1 MLIRIQ
7 GQVKNY
13 DWGSKDLIPNYF
25 GASDSTEKIAEIWFG
40 THSLGES
47 VSEPGGVPLSK
58 LIDKR
63 LGFLVKLLAAS
74 KSLSIQVHPNKVQA
88 QQGFEKEHKRGI
100 SLDDPI
106 RLYKD
111 SSHKPEALIA
121 LTEFHAL
128 CGFRP
133 RAELSQ
139 VFSAFG
145 KTESE
150 FQDLAQHLAS
160 GKPLDQIFKSLI
172 GNTSLVARFLE
183 SVPVAQ
189 PDPLAQRGRD
199 LVANLLEQ
207 YPGDTGSLVALM
219 LNQVELSPGEAIF
232 LPAGNIHAYLSG
244 LGLEVMAASDNVL
257 RCGLTPKH
265 IDAAELLKI
274 ADFQELENPKVTP
287 KKLAEGLVEYPVEV
301 DDFRVYLAEVSGKN
315 ILADI
320 DLPSAAIVVCT
331 AGEVAVSTSLDEREV
346 LTKKQVVYVSGA
358 KKISLSGSG
367 TVFLVLGN

>member
-1 MLIRIQ
+1 VLIRIQ

-25 GASDSTEKIAEIWFG
+25 GTSESTEKIAEIWFG

-58 LIDKR
+58 LVDKR

-74 KSLSIQVHPNKVQA
+74 KSLSIQVHPNKIQA
-88 QQGFEKEHKRGI
+88 QQGFEKEHNLGI
-100 SLDDPI
+100 SLDDPT

-172 GNTSLVARFLE
+172 GNTSLAARFLE
-183 SVPVAQ
+183 TVPVAQ
-189 PDPLAQRGRD
+189 SDPLAQRGRD

-301 DDFRVYLAEVSGKN
+301 DDFRVYMAEVSGKN

-320 DLPSAAIVVCT
+320 DLPSAAMVVCT

>member
-1 MLIRIQ
+1 VLIRIQ

-25 GASDSTEKIAEIWFG
+25 GTSESTEKIAEIWFG

-58 LIDKR
+58 LVDKR

-74 KSLSIQVHPNKVQA
+74 KSLSIQVHPNKIQA
-88 QQGFEKEHKRGI
+88 QQGFEKEHNLGI
-100 SLDDPI
+100 SLDNPT

-150 FQDLAQHLAS
+150 FLDLAQHLSS
-160 GKPLDQIFKSLI
+160 GKSLDQIFKSLI
-172 GNTSLVARFLE
+172 GNTSLATRFLE
-183 SVPVAQ
+183 IVPVAQ
-189 PDPLAQRGRD
+189 SDPLAQRGRN

-265 IDAAELLKI
+265 IDVAELLKI
-274 ADFQELENPKVTP
+274 ADFQELENPKIAP

-301 DDFRVYLAEVSGKN
+301 DDFRVYMAEVSGKN

-320 DLPSAAIVVCT
+320 DLPSAAMVVCT
-331 AGEVAVSTSLDEREV
+331 AGEVAISTSLDEREV

>member
-1 MLIRIQ
+1 VLIRIQ
-7 GQVKNY
+7 GQTKNY

-25 GASDSTEKIAEIWFG
+25 GTAESDEKIAEIWFG

-47 VSEPGGVPLSK
+47 VSEPGGVPLSR

-74 KSLSIQVHPNKVQA
+74 KSLSIQVHPNKTQA
-88 QQGFEKEHKRGI
+88 QRGFEKEHTLGI
-100 SLDDPI
+100 SLDDPT

-133 RAELSQ
+133 RAELAQ
-139 VFSAFG
+139 IFTEFG
-145 KTESE
+145 KSESE
-150 FQDLAQHLAS
+150 FQDLAQDIAS
-160 GKPLDQIFKSLI
+160 GVPLDQIFKSLI
-172 GNTSLVARFLE
+172 GNTSLAARFLQT
-183 SVPVAQ
+183 VPAAQ
-189 PDPLAQRGRD
+189 PDSLTQRGRD

-219 LNQVELSPGEAIF
+219 LNQVELSAGEAIF

-265 IDAAELLKI
+265 IDVAELLKI
-274 ADFQELENPKVTP
+274 ADFQELENPKITP
-287 KKLAEGLVEYPVEV
+287 KKLAEGLVEYPAEV
-301 DDFRVYLAEVSGKN
+301 DDFRVYRAEVSGKN

-346 LTKKQVVYVSGA
+346 LIKKQVVYVSGA

-367 TVFLVLGN
+367 TAFVVLGN

>member
-1 MLIRIQ
+1 VLIRIQ

-88 QQGFEKEHKRGI
+88 QQGFEKEHKLGI

-189 PDPLAQRGRD
+189 SDPLAQRGRD

-232 LPAGNIHAYLSG
+232 LPAGNIHAYISG

-265 IDAAELLKI
+265 IDVAELLKI
-274 ADFQELENPKVTP
+274 ADFQELENPKITP

>member
-13 DWGSKDLIPNYF
+13 DWGSKELIPNYF
-25 GASDSTEKIAEIWFG
+25 GASESNEKIAEIWFG

-47 VSEPGGVPLSK
+47 VSEPGGIPLSK

-88 QQGFEKEHKRGI
+88 QQGFEKEHNLGI
-100 SLDDPI
+100 SLDDPT

-133 RAELSQ
+133 RAELAQ
-139 VFSAFG
+139 VFSVFG

-150 FQDLAQHLAS
+150 FQDLEQHLAS
-160 GKPLDQIFKSLI
+160 GTPLDHIFKSLI
-172 GNTSLVARFLE
+172 GNTSLAARFLE
-183 SVPVAQ
+183 TVPEAQ
-189 PDPLAQRGRD
+189 SDPLAQRGRD
-199 LVANLLEQ
+199 LLANLLEQ

-274 ADFQELENPKVTP
+274 ADFQELENPKIAP

-320 DLPSAAIVVCT
+320 DLPSSAIVVCT

-346 LTKKQVVYVSGA
+346 LTKKQIVYVSGA